1 MFDVVLRDPTITF
14 ESAGETI
21 SEASSE
27 IGRQSQYVIRR
38 SKTLRRVVNSEGLRH
53 SRKLTPKDSIELL
66 EGNPI
71 FASNLMKAS
80 RSFEILALVM
90 TRKNLGAFSL
100 AVEYKNR
107 IALSPKSFSVLT
119 VPVSRSTNWWRI
131 TVISN
136 VTP

>member
-1 MFDVVLRDPTITF
+1 
-14 ESAGETI
+14 
-21 SEASSE
+21 
-27 IGRQSQYVIRR
+27 
-38 SKTLRRVVNSEGLRH
+38 
-53 SRKLTPKDSIELL
+53 
-66 EGNPI
+66 
-71 FASNLMKAS
+71 MKAS